1 MKITEEMGARLKQ
14 LAFDG
19 VSNAQIAAA
28 LGVAVTE
35 VHAYRS
41 QHGLT
46 IAKVAAATGEKAVP
60 LHVDLAF
67 EAALPHTCV
76 DCHNAICPAKGKLA
90 KPVECGAYRSPES
103 RRREYQQLWKRD
115 FLRAMTDRTYG
126 LRADKLKR
134 LRDLLDELM
143 PERGEE

>member
-46 IAKVAAATGEKAVP
+46 IAKVAAATGTPAS
-60 LHVDLAF
+60 VDLAF

-90 KPVECGAYRSPES
+90 KPVECGAYQSPES

-115 FLRAMTDRTYG
+115 FLRAMTDRVHG
-126 LRADKLKR
+126 LGSDKLKR